1 MRKLGR
7 RAVVIHRQDVHAED
21 QRKLQ
26 DADQETLLRQT
37 EYAEYAPI
45 RPMSEGQAVGRW
57 RFCWSGAT
65 RSTSGRRGVR
75 RAMRRVRR
83 MRRYVCQERSGS
95 KVTIYALGHSVGQH
109 IVQHFRTV
117 F

>member
-37 EYAEYAPI
+37 EYAEYAP
-45 RPMSEGQAVGRW
+45 MSEGQAVA
-57 RFCWSGAT
+57 FLL
-65 RSTSGRRGVR
+65 
-75 RAMRRVRR
+75 
-83 MRRYVCQERSGS
+83 ERCND
-95 KVTIYALGHSVGQH
+95 LG
-109 IVQHFRTV
+109 
-117 F
+117 